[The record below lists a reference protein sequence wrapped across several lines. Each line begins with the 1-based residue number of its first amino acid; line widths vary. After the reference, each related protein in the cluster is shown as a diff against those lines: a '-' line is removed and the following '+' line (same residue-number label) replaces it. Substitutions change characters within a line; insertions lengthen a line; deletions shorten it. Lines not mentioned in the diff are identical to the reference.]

1 MKQEVK
7 SMGLFG
13 SKNNEWKDEWK
24 DILKYPL
31 LTVEGTEF
39 EEYLRDL
46 IRDEMKETRMELHEL
61 AKEMG
66 YTKGNWIKRKKD

>member
-13 SKNNEWKDEWK
+13 SKNNEWKDV
-24 DILKYPL
+24 LKYPL